1 MTFLGKFVYIA
12 HHFNFL
18 RLSPSEL
25 VSYGDWER
33 WWSEHPVIV
42 AGLQRVLYT
51 HINIYIYIYIYI
63 YAYIFYVSV
72 PVYILYICTCLYI
85 NT

>member
-12 HHFNFL
+12 HRFNFL
-18 RLSPSEL
+18 RLSLSEL

-33 WWSEHPVIV
+33 WCSEHPVIL

-51 HINIYIYIYIYI
+51 HTHIYIYI
-63 YAYIFYVSV
+63 YAYIFYIFV
-72 PVYILYICTCLYI
+72 PVYILCICNCLYI
-85 NT
+85 NI

>member
-12 HHFNFL
+12 YHFNFL

-33 WWSEHPVIV
+33 WWSEHSVIV

-51 HINIYIYIYIYI
+51 HINIYIYIYI

-85 NT
+85 NI